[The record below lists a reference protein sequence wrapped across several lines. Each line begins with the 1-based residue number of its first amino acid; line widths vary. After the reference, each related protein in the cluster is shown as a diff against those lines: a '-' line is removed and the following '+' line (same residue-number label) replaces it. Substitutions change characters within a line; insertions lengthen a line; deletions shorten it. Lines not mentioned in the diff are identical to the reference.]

1 MHSAEGISFTEV
13 VNSGLSPG
21 NESWP
26 AYKTEQ
32 TFIAVES
39 NVTKWGDQSG
49 QFSHLK
55 VMLKIMVVG

>member
-1 MHSAEGISFTEV
+1 MHSTEGVRFTEV

-32 TFIAVES
+32 NCIAVES
-39 NVTKWGDQSG
+39 NVTKWCGQSG

-55 VMLKIMVVG
+55 VMLKIMVLG